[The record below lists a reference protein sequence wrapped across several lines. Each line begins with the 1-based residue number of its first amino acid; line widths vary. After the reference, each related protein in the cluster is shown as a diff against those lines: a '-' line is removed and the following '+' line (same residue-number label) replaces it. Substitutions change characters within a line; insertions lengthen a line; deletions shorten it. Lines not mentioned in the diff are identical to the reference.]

1 MNDNVLSTL
10 EVLRLA
16 SEQKVKAVVNIGSTN
31 MWLSFSDKEKNDEV
45 IKEDVD
51 LDALSTGLFNGYSQ
65 SKWVSEQLCLRASKR
80 GVPVITVRPGVL
92 GGNARSKYVPNEDS
106 FMWRMFVGCQQLG
119 YAPNLSSSAMTET
132 PADWF
137 SEIFGKLVSS
147 PRTWKSNYRAFHIRN
162 ERPVEVDT
170 MPTLAGHTRPK
181 AVSHDAWVDAFNKE
195 ASNPHS
201 TNLLTPLRHFVAKG
215 ELAHLPHFDQSRT
228 KEVLGDAWSE

>member
-1 MNDNVLSTL
+1 
-10 EVLRLA
+10 
-16 SEQKVKAVVNIGSTN
+16 
-31 MWLSFSDKEKNDEV
+31 
-45 IKEDVD
+45 
-51 LDALSTGLFNGYSQ
+51 
-65 SKWVSEQLCLRASKR
+65 
-80 GVPVITVRPGVL
+80 
-92 GGNARSKYVPNEDS
+92 
-106 FMWRMFVGCQQLG
+106 MWRMFVGCQQLG

-170 MPTLAGHTRPK
+170 MPTLSGYTRPK

-228 KEVLGDAWSE
+228 KEVLGDAWSECPPYQFDYAL